1 MEWKK
6 IEVRGGSAASAQ
18 SSAIEATM
26 KTMEKG
32 YRPQKSRVKKPVYCY
47 QCVAGPD
54 LLRVEEEDGIA
65 VRVESNYKAEKEHP
79 GGGRVCVKAYGLVQ
93 KTYNPN
99 RIQQPMKRT
108 NPLKGREHDPGFVP
122 VSWDEALDI
131 VAAKLR
137 EVRASGLL
145 DESRYP
151 RIAASFGGG
160 GTPTQ
165 YMGTF
170 PAFLAALG
178 QVDLGFGAGQGV
190 KCYHS
195 EHLYG
200 EFWHRA
206 FTVSADIPYCN
217 YVISCGN
224 NTEASGGSVGVWRE
238 ANARGRGLRRIQV
251 EPHMSITGALSGEW
265 VPIRPK
271 TDVAFLYALIH
282 HILHNRDWMKVCD
295 IPYLK
300 HSTNSPYLIGPHGY
314 YVRDKATGQ
323 PLIWDNSDNQ
333 AKPVGAKIDDPA
345 LSGEFEV
352 SGFEDGPDGVKWHHE
367 KIHVRT
373 AFDKLREHVASYT
386 PEWAEKESDV
396 PAAKTKAIADEFLA
410 HACIGQTIEIEGET
424 LPFRPVGVM
433 LGKSVNNGWGGYQA
447 CWARTV
453 LAVLVGALEVPGG
466 VLGTAVKLVRPAKS
480 RVGSVT
486 PGPDG
491 FMHYPFNETTREQ
504 WEPSPHIRN
513 AYKTL
518 VPLAANSAWSPA
530 LGPAHLPWLFQK
542 EQPEN
547 WPKAT
552 KPAIWFCYRTNPAIS
567 SWNAPEVAERVAEFP
582 FTVAFAYTL
591 DETNY
596 MADVLLPE
604 ATDLESL
611 QLIRIGSTKFL
622 QQFWRHEGWA
632 VRQPVGK
639 LTTDC
644 RDMTDISTELAART
658 GVLREYNAAINRG
671 AAGIKLQSNVYN
683 YGLSE
688 GEKHSV
694 EDIWDSIA
702 KAASHE
708 VSDGEEIHGIEWFRQ
723 EGYMLKPYP
732 QLNWYL
738 YPALKRQGL
747 RFELPYQERIMRH
760 GAQLGNRLHEAGIT
774 WWNRQLE
781 EYEPMPGY
789 LSFPAIWTDYV
800 KECGKNPDDF
810 PLWALTSR
818 SMQYSWGANVGL
830 PLIREIASKI
840 RGHKGVMV
848 HKDTAAALGI
858 ADGDPIVLSS
868 PTGVSRGYA
877 VIRAGMRPDTVVLL
891 GQFDHWATP
900 VAKDFQMPSLNSL
913 TALALSL
920 TDATGSGSDITRVRL
935 EKDPERQRR
944 T

>member
-1 MEWKK
+1 M
-6 IEVRGGSAASAQ
+6 AAG
-18 SSAIEATM
+18 
-26 KTMEKG
+26 EKG
-32 YRPQKSRVKKPVYCY
+32 YRAQSTRVKKPVYCY

-65 VRVESNYKAEKEHP
+65 VRVESNYAANGTHP
-79 GGGRVCVKAYGLVQ
+79 GGGRVCVKAYGLIQ

-99 RIQQPMKRT
+99 RVPQPMKRT

-122 VSWDEALDI
+122 ISWDEALDI
-131 VAAKLR
+131 VASKLR
-137 EVRASGLL
+137 NIREKGLL
-145 DESRYP
+145 DESGYP

-178 QVDLGFGAGQGV
+178 KVDLGFGAGQGV

-217 YVISCGN
+217 FVISCGN

-238 ANARGRGLRRIQV
+238 ADARVRGLRRIQV
-251 EPHMSITGALSGEW
+251 EPHMSVTGALSGEW

-271 TDVAFLYALIH
+271 TDAAFLYALIH
-282 HILHNRDWMKVCD
+282 HILHNRDWSNVCD

-300 HSTNSPYLIGPHGY
+300 QSTNSPYLVGPNGY
-314 YVRDKATGQ
+314 FMRDAKSGE
-323 PLIWDNSDNQ
+323 PLIWDLADSR
-333 AKPVGAKIDDPA
+333 AKPFSADIGDAA
-345 LSGEFEV
+345 LSGDFVV
-352 SGFEDGPDGVKWHHE
+352 SGIEQGPDDAVWRHDN
-367 KIHVRT
+367 VRVT
-373 AFDKLREHVASYT
+373 TSFEKLRAHVAKFT
-386 PEWAEKESDV
+386 PEWAQEQTDIGADKI
-396 PAAKTKAIADEFLA
+396 KAIADEYLA
-410 HACIGQTIEIEGET
+410 HACIGQTIEIEGQT
-424 LPFRPVGVM
+424 LPFRPVAVM
-433 LGKSVNNGWGGYQA
+433 LGKSVNNGWGGYQT

-480 RVGSVT
+480 RVGSVI

-491 FMHYPFNETTREQ
+491 FMQFPFNETTKTG
-504 WEPSPHIRN
+504 WDPNPHIRN

-518 VPLAANSAWSPA
+518 VPIAANSPWSPA

-542 EQPEN
+542 EQPDH

-552 KPAIWFCYRTNPAIS
+552 MPDIWFCYRTNPAIS
-567 SWNAPEVAERVAEFP
+567 SWNAPQVAERVAEFP

-596 MADVLLPE
+596 MADILLPE

-622 QQFWRHEGWA
+622 QQFWKHEGWA
-632 VRQPVGK
+632 VRQPVGE
-639 LTTDC
+639 TRIDC
-644 RDMTDISTELAART
+644 KDMTEIATELAARS
-658 GVLREYNAAINRG
+658 GVLREYNQSINRG
-671 AAGIKLQSNVYN
+671 AAGISLVSNTYN
-683 YGLSE
+683 YGLAE
-688 GEKHSV
+688 DEKHDV
-694 EDIWDSIA
+694 NTIWDRVA
-702 KAASHE
+702 QAASHE
-708 VSDGEEIHGIEWFRQ
+708 TSDGEEIHGIDWFK
-723 EGYMLKPYP
+723 EKGFMLKPYP
-732 QLNWYL
+732 QLDWYL
-738 YPALKRQGL
+738 YPAIKKQGL

-760 GAQLGNRLHEAGIT
+760 GAQLGNRLHEAGIN

-789 LSFPAIWTDYV
+789 LSFPDIWIDHI
-800 KECGKNPDDF
+800 KEVGQKPEDF
-810 PLWALTSR
+810 PLWALTTR

-830 PLIREIASKI
+830 PLIREVASNV

-848 HKDTAAALGI
+848 HKDTAKKLGI
-858 ADGDPIVLSS
+858 ADGDPIVLRS
-868 PTGVSRGYA
+868 PTGISRGYA
-877 VIRAGMRPDTVVLL
+877 VVRAGMRPDTVVII
-891 GQFDHWATP
+891 GQFDHWITP
-900 VAKDFQMPSLNSL
+900 LAKDFQMPSLNSL
-913 TALALSL
+913 TALSLSL

-935 EKDPERQRR
+935 EKDTEPRR
-944 T
+944 ARA